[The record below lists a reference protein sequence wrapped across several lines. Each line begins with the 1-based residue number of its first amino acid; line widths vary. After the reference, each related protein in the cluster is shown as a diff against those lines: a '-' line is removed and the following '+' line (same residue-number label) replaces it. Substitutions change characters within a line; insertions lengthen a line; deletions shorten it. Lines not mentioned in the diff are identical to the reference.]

1 LNQMSVKYRNMLIQV
16 LLMIVTFGF
25 YAIYWFY
32 VTSKEMKGL
41 TNSADAAP
49 GLWTVLLFVPLAN
62 LYAYYKH
69 SELFQKVSSENIP
82 KWVLFLLW
90 IFFSPG
96 VWFLVQME
104 LNQRARG

>member
-1 LNQMSVKYRNMLIQV
+1 MEKAKVKYRNMIIQI
-16 LLMIVTFGF
+16 LLMVVTFGF

-32 VTSKEMKGL
+32 ETAKEMKAL
-41 TNSADAAP
+41 TNSNDATP

-62 LYAYYKH
+62 LFAYYKY

-82 KWVLFLLW
+82 KWVLFILW
-90 IFFSPG
+90 IFFSPA

-104 LNQRARG
+104 LNSRA